1 MNTNRIIKSLS
12 FINYLAGIILFL
24 YALSLFF
31 GIVQGQSMIISL
43 FIFVAGVLFFI
54 AAKDLKKHEL
64 WAYYFNIFSFLSIF
78 LLSIIRLSTNLLYLT
93 SLLISL
99 LLLIYFVYSKNTRSF
114 FNIEQNI
121 STWNYIKKI
130 NNYQKQD
137 TWQSWILSLYI
148 TFVSILLI
156 LFPLLSFITNTSL
169 PLVVIESCSMYH
181 ESSFNSWWQSN
192 SNWYETKNIN
202 KEQFE
207 SYSFKNGL
215 NKGDIIFVW
224 GRSEYKKGDIIIFE
238 ADTQYPIIHR
248 LVSQNP
254 TATKGD
260 HNSAQLPIETS
271 INNEKILG
279 KSVFRIPYLG
289 WIKLIFFDLV
299 KPSSERGL
307 CK

>member
-1 MNTNRIIKSLS
+1 MKINNIINTLS
-12 FINYLAGIILFL
+12 GLNYITGIILFL
-24 YALSLFF
+24 YALSIIF
-31 GIVQGQSMIISL
+31 GIIQGQSIIISL
-43 FIFVAGVLFFI
+43 FIILASILFFI
-54 AAKDLKKHEL
+54 AAKNLKKHEL
-64 WAYYFNIFSFLSIF
+64 WAYYFNIFSFFSIF
-78 LLSIIRLSTNLLYLT
+78 LLSLIRISTNLLYLT

-181 ESSFNSWWQSN
+181 ESSFDSWWQSN
-192 SNWYETKNIN
+192 SNWYESKNIN
-202 KEQFE
+202 KEHFE
-207 SYSFKNGL
+207 SYPFKNGL

-238 ADTQYPIIHR
+238 ADTRYPIIHR
-248 LVSQNP
+248 IVSLNP
-254 TATKGD
+254 ISTKGD
-260 HNSAQLPIETS
+260 HNSGQLPIESS
-271 INNEKILG
+271 IDKEKILG
-279 KSVFRIPYLG
+279 KSIARIPYLG